1 MDDFDFKFKNAKVSA
16 LKQLYGDLKPEFQDG
31 GSVTTPKRGLV
42 NEPGSYS
49 QDKTYYEKNKEKILK
64 KLKEKR
70 FDPEKSKV
78 KIKKAENVAAWK
90 KANPNL
96 DFDGL
101 VDSMKSRIRDGD
113 LLAGTFKQKPPGI
126 YTVSEL
132 AKVEGMP
139 FTEIT
144 IQNKLGSTNKESK
157 KFQEA
162 IKNAGIEQ
170 LPITKKGQQ
179 KRYKML
185 NATKSMEKLTD
196 YAMTLDRPPKKFI
209 EPYKKQIPIEYKK
222 LIKSGKPFSIENL
235 RIKVLEALPENVYK
249 LNSEGSFNAVVK
261 KTLNEKQIKK
271 FVRGNILTQT
281 ENLQPRK
288 IIIDNIL
295 DGKTNIKQLANASNL
310 SKKEVGEQISRIF
323 TTIYRS
329 REDIGAKQK
338 VKDVILKDY
347 SLKDFEKILT
357 NINKEPTLDSFF
369 RKSYR
374 DFLFDAIGNPNNPDT
389 YQPKKYARAMERLKS
404 YNSIN
409 QKLEKEFGI
418 KLALDHSLSKGA
430 IKTIENAEP
439 SQFIRV
445 NPIPE
450 NINAGIK
457 KSFDIRY
464 QRVIKALQSGEFRG
478 EQLKNLQIQ
487 KIELEKLSKDLGL
500 PFGKMS
506 STGKIIKYDAVDF
519 LNKNLPSEIKAG
531 VSLPNKI
538 RQTVDK
544 IDPTVLKE
552 RFKVAFGDKADDVL
566 EILNKIKKQD
576 NLQDIYK
583 FLKPLLRVK
592 GLRVDASDFLN
603 KISDT
608 IVSPVAAAEVLP
620 GEAQAAPPKP
630 MEFDLDMSLPTP
642 TKKDITAETT
652 AALTPLV
659 MKYGPSVAKG
669 LGNIFNRMGTPLFQA
684 LYGAFDPASL
694 MFTAPFTQQ
703 SNMPSGVYKKPKG
716 IMQKITRGAN
726 RFFLPSNIA
735 SPFIKGLSRLSTF
748 GFPVVKAGEELFKTR
763 GRIRDF
769 EQRMTPMER
778 NNPENFQMTAAGKA
792 PKELVK
798 QFMSELPQDAFEYTG
813 AAGGGLLKQAGDRSG
828 KPPEAGPT
836 PQGLDFI
843 LKRGR

>member
-42 NEPGSYS
+42 DEPGSYAG
-49 QDKTYYEKNKEKILK
+49 DPKVAAKNI
-64 KLKEKR
+64 
-70 FDPEKSKV
+70 
-78 KIKKAENVAAWK
+78 AAWK
-90 KANPNL
+90 KANSDLN
-96 DFDGL
+96 FDIL
-101 VDSMKSRIRDGD
+101 RDEIKTRIRQGS
-113 LLAGTFKQKPPGI
+113 LTAGTFTQKTPNV
-126 YTVSEL
+126 YTISEL
-132 AKVEGMP
+132 GKVDGMP
-139 FTEIT
+139 FTLET
-144 IQNKLGSTNKESK
+144 LKADLVSK
-157 KFQEA
+157 KKGKQLQKAF
-162 IKNAGIEQ
+162 KDAGIEL
-170 LPITKKGQQ
+170 LPKTKAGQVT
-179 KRYKML
+179 RFKML

-196 YAMTLDRPPKKFI
+196 YAMTLDRPPKKFM

-222 LIKSGKPFSIENL
+222 LVKSGKPFSVTDLKNAVF
-235 RIKVLEALPENVYK
+235 KSLPENVYK
-249 LNSEGSFNAVVK
+249 VGNTGFDSMIRRALTEG
-261 KTLNEKQIKK
+261 QRKK
-271 FVRGNILTQT
+271 FTLSTVIQQT
-281 ENLQPRK
+281 ERLQPRK

-295 DGKTNIKQLANASNL
+295 NGKTNIEQLAKASSL
-310 SKKEVGEQISRIF
+310 SEKEVGEQIQRVF
-323 TTIYRS
+323 KTIYRS
-329 REDIGAKQK
+329 REKIGAKEK

-347 SLKDFEKILT
+347 SVKDFEKILT
-357 NINKEPTLDSFF
+357 NINKEPTLDSYF
-369 RKSYR
+369 RQGYR
-374 DFLFDAIGNPNNPDT
+374 DFLFEAIGNPNNPDT
-389 YQPKKYARAMERLKS
+389 YQPKKYARAIERLKA
-404 YNSIN
+404 YGSIN
-409 QKLEKEFGI
+409 QKLRDAFGI
-418 KLALDHSLSKGA
+418 NLTLDHSLSRGA

-439 SQFIRV
+439 SQFLRV

-464 QRVIKALQSGEFRG
+464 QNVIKNLQSGQFRG
-478 EQLKNLQIQ
+478 EELKNLLIQ
-487 KIELEKLSKDLGL
+487 KAELEKLSKDIGL
-500 PFGKMS
+500 QFGKMS

-620 GEAQAAPPKP
+620 GEAQAATPKP